1 MHATLAIA
9 LTVAFAAPLEP
20 AGAPVRTVPAEEI
33 RQVVD
38 AELARRLRDT
48 GSTARIVSVDGVR
61 DQALPAGTLAMDVG
75 NVAGRWPRARVGVP
89 VRLRVD
95 GRVVRTLTV
104 WVAMS
109 DVRRVPTYA
118 QAANAKSTLD
128 AASVVVADV
137 DMTCCD
143 GALVDVRAGADGI
156 TGADALAGKRLRRAV
171 RAGQPVMAA
180 DFEPMPDVAARQKV
194 TIEVVRGPVR
204 LTTVGVALADAHIGQ
219 RVTVRPDAAEQAVV
233 GRVTDK
239 QKVILDEQTP

>member
-20 AGAPVRTVPAEEI
+20 VGDAVRMVPAVEI

-38 AELARRLRDT
+38 AELARRLREA
-48 GSTARIVSVDGVR
+48 GSEARIVAIDGVR
-61 DQALPAGTLAMDVG
+61 DQTLPVGTLAMDVG
-75 NVAGRWPRARVGVP
+75 TVAGRWPRARVGVP

-95 GRVVRTLTV
+95 GRVVRTLTA
-104 WVAMS
+104 WVALS
-109 DVRRVPTYA
+109 DMRRVPTYA
-118 QAANAKSTLD
+118 QAANAKSTVD
-128 AASVVVADV
+128 AASVVVAEV

-143 GALVDVRAGADGI
+143 GDVVDTGVGA
-156 TGADALAGKRLRRAV
+156 TALAGKRLRRAV

-180 DFEPMPDVAARQKV
+180 DFEPMPDVAARQQV

-204 LTTVGVALADAHIGQ
+204 LTTVGIALADAHIGQ
-219 RVTVRPDAAEQAVV
+219 RVTVRPDAAEQTVV